1 MADFLKN
8 LGNAAGNL
16 VLPLI
21 GAKYMTFIKKK
32 YINLKKEKVADFGPF
47 FCKK

>member
-1 MADFLKN
+1 MADFLKI

-21 GAKYMTFIKKK
+21 GSKYMTFIKKLYQPK
-32 YINLKKEKVADFGPF
+32 KKEKMADFGPF